1 MYVGIDVF
9 LKVSP
14 HRNVPGGAHIV
25 VQRMPERDGEFE
37 YRVKSSIEPRERVV
51 GERNIDRTI
60 AFHRHAS
67 CGVHCS
73 KNCYSMNS
81 IDTGLKVNHKAES
94 PYGRATRD
102 KN

>member
-14 HRNVPGGAHIV
+14 HRNVPGGAYIV

-51 GERNIDRTI
+51 GDPAGVSFGIILPLTVVRMQPALR
-60 AFHRHAS
+60 S
-67 CGVHCS
+67 CQDF
-73 KNCYSMNS
+73 
-81 IDTGLKVNHKAES
+81 DT
-94 PYGRATRD
+94 
-102 KN
+102 